1 MSYDSVI
8 LSGDFLSLIIKEVH
22 TAKEFADASVKEV
35 LMFSIFFEHK
45 FLSIAILVL
54 LFLSIISQII
64 VGVLF
69 QNMIK
74 ESDNM
79 PTTENKLLKQCKLKF
94 INCFKLNG
102 KMLNTSV
109 FVDKFIS
116 RIQLM
121 GISLTR
127 LTHLSGQ
134 LMMLSVV
141 VTGIAIC
148 LSLAAGDTL
157 FQIIPYYLSSI
168 LGLYL
173 YFSVSGIVDLSG
185 KKTQLKTNLVDYLE
199 NHLMPRLEIE
209 KESVRANE
217 EGLRKINE
225 DLIMDKPH
233 VVYTNQVQDT
243 KEAYEEEREKNMI
256 PASTNY
262 QEELEDLL
270 KEFFA

>member
-1 MSYDSVI
+1 
-8 LSGDFLSLIIKEVH
+8 
-22 TAKEFADASVKEV
+22 
-35 LMFSIFFEHK
+35 MFSVFFEHK
-45 FLSIAILVL
+45 VLSMVILIL
-54 LFLSIISQII
+54 LFLSIFAQVA

-94 INCFKLNG
+94 TNCFKLNG
-102 KMLNTSV
+102 KLLNTSV

-116 RIQLM
+116 RIQFM
-121 GISLTR
+121 RISLTK

-141 VTGIAIC
+141 VTGVAIC

-173 YFSVSGIVDLSG
+173 YFSVSGVVDIQG
-185 KKTQLKTNLVDYLE
+185 KKMQLKTNLVDYLE

-209 KESVRANE
+209 KEIVKENE
-217 EGLRKINE
+217 GKLREIN
-225 DLIMDKPH
+225 MDMIADKHDRSQNDGKP
-233 VVYTNQVQDT
+233 
-243 KEAYEEEREKNMI
+243 EERKKVG
-256 PASTNY
+256 PANIIY
-262 QEELEDLL
+262 QDELEDLL

>member
-1 MSYDSVI
+1 
-8 LSGDFLSLIIKEVH
+8 
-22 TAKEFADASVKEV
+22 
-35 LMFSIFFEHK
+35 MFSIFFEHK
-45 FLSIAILVL
+45 VLSIAILVFL
-54 LFLSIISQII
+54 VLSIIAQLI

-109 FVDKFIS
+109 FVDKFVS
-116 RIQLM
+116 RIQFM
-121 GISLTR
+121 GISLTK

-141 VTGIAIC
+141 VTGVAIC

-168 LGLYL
+168 LELYL
-173 YFSVSGIVDLSG
+173 YFSVSGIVDISG
-185 KKTQLKTNLVDYLE
+185 KKKLLKTNLVDYLE

-209 KESVRANE
+209 KETVKANE
-217 EGLRKINE
+217 ESLRQMEKEEPLSDMPDDSCQEKAVTEKKKI
-225 DLIMDKPH
+225 ISMSSG
-233 VVYTNQVQDT
+233 YQD
-243 KEAYEEEREKNMI
+243 
-256 PASTNY
+256 
-262 QEELEDLL
+262 ELEDLL

>member
-1 MSYDSVI
+1 
-8 LSGDFLSLIIKEVH
+8 
-22 TAKEFADASVKEV
+22 
-35 LMFSIFFEHK
+35 MFSVFFEHK
-45 FLSIAILVL
+45 VLSMVILIL
-54 LFLSIISQII
+54 LFLSIFAQVA

-94 INCFKLNG
+94 TNCFKLNG
-102 KMLNTSV
+102 KLLNTSV

-116 RIQLM
+116 RIQFM
-121 GISLTR
+121 RISLTK

-141 VTGIAIC
+141 VTGVAIC

-173 YFSVSGIVDLSG
+173 YFSVSGVVDIQG
-185 KKTQLKTNLVDYLE
+185 KKMQLKTNLVDYLE

-209 KESVRANE
+209 KEIVKENE
-217 EGLRKINE
+217 GKLREIN
-225 DLIMDKPH
+225 MDMIADKHDRSQNDGKP
-233 VVYTNQVQDT
+233 
-243 KEAYEEEREKNMI
+243 EERKKVV
-256 PASTNY
+256 PANIIY
-262 QEELEDLL
+262 QDELEDLL